1 MKIRLN
7 EAIAYAKMNGKEVVK
22 KQLAAKL
29 FPDSTPESQQV
40 NLSYLASGRTKRVTP
55 ELIDIICD
63 ECGETLELTFD
74 DEECGVT
81 PNFLFGYEQ

>member
-63 ECGETLELTFD
+63 ECG
-74 DEECGVT
+74 VT